1 MERARS
7 IAYDVVYFVVHA
19 GGNKHIQRIVLL
31 PVDELHRLSSWRD
44 GSWPA
49 VEGTVSAVDAAN
61 NMRQVV
67 LLLDGMHVDLHLSLC
82 RDMDILPL
90 ERQEG
95 INKPNNVW
103 TFNIGD

>member
-1 MERARS
+1 MNCTGSRP
-7 IAYDVVYFVVHA
+7 
-19 GGNKHIQRIVLL
+19 GVL
-31 PVDELHRLSSWRD
+31 
-44 GSWPA
+44 
-49 VEGTVSAVDAAN
+49 VSAVDAAN
-61 NMRQVV
+61 DMRQVV